1 MREKK
6 KSKNDRIIHEL
17 GPYISDITPIA
28 EMIEELIWFLNSQY
42 DFFEELPFAD
52 CIYSF
57 DSPRRLHEPT
67 FPLFLTFFLLPVLAA
82 ECLSLTLILVL

>member
-28 EMIEELIWFLNSQY
+28 QMIEELIWFLPQKNQCQKRY
-42 DFFEELPFAD
+42 DQ
-52 CIYSF
+52 
-57 DSPRRLHEPT
+57 
-67 FPLFLTFFLLPVLAA
+67 VL
-82 ECLSLTLILVL
+82 